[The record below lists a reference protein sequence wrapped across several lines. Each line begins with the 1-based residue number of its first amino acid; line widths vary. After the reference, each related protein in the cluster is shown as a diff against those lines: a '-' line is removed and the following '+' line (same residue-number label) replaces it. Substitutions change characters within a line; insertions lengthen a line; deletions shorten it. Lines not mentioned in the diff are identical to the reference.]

1 MLGGTTCRTPNG
13 SWSNSWLT
21 VTTPGAPS
29 FELQAGR
36 GLRFEVKGQPGITAE
51 FELDET
57 GAVVRLVAQ
66 PLGIFRPKT

>member
-1 MLGGTTCRTPNG
+1 M
-13 SWSNSWLT
+13 LT
-21 VTTPGAPS
+21 VTTPGGPP
-29 FELQAGR
+29 FELQATR

-51 FELDET
+51 FELDQA